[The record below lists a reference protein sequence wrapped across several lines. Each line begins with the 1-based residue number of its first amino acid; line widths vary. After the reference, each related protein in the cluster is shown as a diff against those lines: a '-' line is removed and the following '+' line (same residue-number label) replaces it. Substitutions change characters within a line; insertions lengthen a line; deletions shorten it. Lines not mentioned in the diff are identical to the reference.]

1 MISDAIELPTE
12 EMSAAI
18 DDSKLFSSRV
28 SLESSSDLQA
38 PTQAPKISLIY
49 LPYFYMLRQRFARQE
64 VRPEQF
70 PKIESLANFYN
81 QLIKSIQGEFWNK
94 TVSNYP
100 FLDLR
105 GLKQLYVLRREEE
118 VYDFLVKDSFLF
130 PLLLEAYD
138 KISNY
143 FEESSKVF
151 LEVVTDPEAG
161 DEDLLI
167 SIHTNL
173 RPEEAFNRLSQLDKE
188 WWLDTP
194 TYVRKKIC
202 IDLDFK

>member
-1 MISDAIELPTE
+1 MISDVIEVPTE
-12 EMSAAI
+12 EMGATM
-18 DDSKLFSSRV
+18 DDSKLFSFRAT
-28 SLESSSDLQA
+28 LESSSDLQA
-38 PTQAPKISLIY
+38 PTQAPKISLAY
-49 LPYFYMLRQRFARQE
+49 HTYFYMLRQRFAGEE

-70 PKIESLANFYN
+70 LQIEKLANFYN
-81 QLIKSIQGEFWNK
+81 QLMKSIQGELWNK
-94 TVSNYP
+94 TLSNYP
-100 FLDLR
+100 FVDRR

-143 FEESSKVF
+143 FGESSKVF

-161 DEDLLI
+161 DEELLI

-173 RPEEAFNRLSQLDKE
+173 RPDEAFNKLSQLDKE

-194 TYVRKKIC
+194 TYARKKIC
-202 IDLDFK
+202 VDLDFK

>member
-12 EMSAAI
+12 EFSAAR
-18 DDSKLFSSRV
+18 DDSKLFSYRV

-38 PTQAPKISLIY
+38 PAQAPKISLTY
-49 LPYFYMLRQRFARQE
+49 LPYFYMLCQRLAGEE
-64 VRPEQF
+64 VRTEQF
-70 PKIESLANFYN
+70 VQIEKLTNFYN
-81 QLIKSIQGEFWNK
+81 QLIKSIHGEFWNK

-100 FLDLR
+100 SLDIR

-118 VYDFLVKDSFLF
+118 VYDFLIKDSFLF
-130 PLLLEAYD
+130 SFLSEAYD

-151 LEVVTDPEAG
+151 LEVVTDPEIE
-161 DEDLLI
+161 DEELLI

-173 RPEEAFNRLSQLDKE
+173 LPDEAFNRLSRLDKE

-194 TYVRKKIC
+194 TYARKKIC